1 MTYILERREADRLCS
16 IKFQKKYSVKNEQA
30 AIDTLGAFFNICKVF
45 TKSIRLNEQRK

>member
-30 AIDTLGAFFNICKVF
+30 AIDTLGAFLIYARCL
-45 TKSIRLNEQRK
+45 LNPSG